1 MKAVFIA
8 DAHLNGASDP
18 NQKKLAKFL
27 AGLSG
32 IDTLFILGDIFDYWS
47 GYDEVVGKEYKEV
60 LDSLKRVSARGIKI
74 IYLEGNHDFSM
85 GLFFTDTLKADVYPD
100 YAELTLDNKRAYLAH
115 GDAVDM
121 SLGYRLWRGLLRSSF
136 FRIIVRLIPPK
147 QGWNIAR
154 RLSGKSRQY
163 SVLKADVE
171 ERLKRFAQKK
181 ISEGFDIV
189 ILGHS
194 HSAGVHEVNAGNRKG
209 VYGNPGSFSK
219 DGSHL
224 VLEGGRLRAGR
235 G

>member
-8 DAHLNGASDP
+8 DAHLLGASDP

-27 AGLSG
+27 DSLSG

-47 GYDEVVGKEYKEV
+47 GYDEVVGREYKEV
-60 LDSLKRVSARGIKI
+60 LDSLKRVSVRGIKI

-100 YAELTLDNKRAYLAH
+100 EAEITLDNKRAYLAH

-121 SLGYRLWRGLLRSSF
+121 SLGYRLWRGLLRSFF
-136 FRIIVRLIPPK
+136 FRITVRLIPPK

-163 SVLKADVE
+163 SMHKAVVE
-171 ERLKRFAQKK
+171 ERLKTFAQKK

-189 ILGHS
+189 VLGHS
-194 HSAGVHEVNAGNRKG
+194 HSAGVHEQSAGARKG
-209 VYGNPGSFSK
+209 VYANPGSFSK
-219 DGSHL
+219 GGSHL
-224 VLEGGRLRAGR
+224 VLEGGGLRVGR
-235 G
+235 